1 MDNKELWERALV
13 DIGLEVSKANFS
25 TWFKNTNIIKQEA
38 GTVYVS
44 VQNEFVRD
52 WLSNKYHSTILRV
65 LRNTSPNVRNAEY
78 LITKNDS
85 HEHGVPAIK
94 KDVFSPFSTELPLQD
109 TYVGKEDGL
118 NPRYVF
124 DSFVIGPFNELAY
137 AAAQAVLKKPGIMY
151 NPLFIYGSTGYGKTH
166 LIQALGNG
174 LKKQNSGKKI
184 QYVSSEKFSMDYVT
198 SLQNNRVNEV
208 KERYRK
214 YDILIMDDIQFL
226 VGKDKTQEELFHL
239 YNALYENNKQ
249 IIFSS
254 DKHPNYI
261 NGLEDRLKSRF
272 GSGMIVEIT
281 MPEYESRLAILR
293 EKLKQ
298 QQVIIPDEIVQY
310 IAETIQA
317 SIRELEGTLNLVVC
331 HAQLKNK
338 ALSLN
343 EIKTLI
349 KNNAKPT
356 KPVSIKDVVKTVTTF
371 YNIDERVIYEKTR
384 RKEVVKPRQVLMYI
398 LREDFNISYPLIGQK
413 LGGRD
418 HTTVIHSCEKIKV
431 DIKTDMI
438 LVQEIEQ
445 IRALF

>member
-1 MDNKELWERALV
+1 MDNKELWGKALV
-13 DIGLEVSKANFS
+13 DIELEVSKANFS
-25 TWFKNTNIIKQEA
+25 TWFKNTRITKQDT
-38 GTVYVS
+38 GTVFVG

-52 WLSNKYHSTILRV
+52 WLSNKYHSTIIRILRDI
-65 LRNTSPNVRNAEY
+65 SPDVKNVEY
-78 LITKNDS
+78 LITKDDGGEKS
-85 HEHGVPAIK
+85 EQAVK
-94 KDVFSPFSTELPLQD
+94 KESFSPFASGLPLQD

-124 DSFVIGPFNELAY
+124 DSFIIGPFNELAY

-151 NPLFIYGSTGYGKTH
+151 NPLFIYGSTGFGKTH
-166 LIQALGNG
+166 LTQSIGNG
-174 LKKQNSGKKI
+174 IKKQNPNRRV
-184 QYVSSEKFSMDYVT
+184 QYVSSEKFSTDYVN
-198 SLQNNRVNEV
+198 SLQNNRVGEF
-208 KERYRK
+208 KDKYRK
-214 YDILIMDDIQFL
+214 HDVLIMDDIQFL
-226 VGKDKTQEELFHL
+226 VGKEKTQEELFHL

-261 NGLEDRLKSRF
+261 AGLEDRLKSRF

-281 MPEYESRLAILR
+281 MPDYESRLAILR

-298 QQVIIPDEIVQY
+298 QQVIIPDEVVQY

-331 HAQLKNK
+331 QSQLKNK
-338 ALSLN
+338 PLSLN
-343 EIKTLI
+343 DIKTLI

-356 KPVSIKDVVKTVTTF
+356 KPVSIKDIVKTVTTF
-371 YNIDERVIYEKTR
+371 YNIDERFIFEKTR

-398 LREDFNISYPLIGQK
+398 LRQDFNISYPLIGQK

-418 HTTVIHSCEKIKV
+418 HTTVIHSCEKIKGE
-431 DIKTDMI
+431 IKTDA
-438 LVQEIEQ
+438 LLLQEIEQ

>member
-1 MDNKELWERALV
+1 MDNKELWSKTMV
-13 DIGLEVSKANFS
+13 DIELEVSKANFS
-25 TWFKNTNIIKQEA
+25 TWFKNTRIVKQEG
-38 GTVYVS
+38 GTVYIG

-52 WLSNKYHSTILRV
+52 WLANKYNSSILRT
-65 LRNTSPNVRNAEY
+65 LRNLSDQVRGVEYIIAKDDGGEKAEQ
-78 LITKNDS
+78 TQ
-85 HEHGVPAIK
+85 K
-94 KDVFSPFSTELPLQD
+94 KDYSPVFGGELPLQD
-109 TYVGKEDGL
+109 TYVNKEDGL
-118 NPRYVF
+118 NPRYIF

-151 NPLFIYGSTGYGKTH
+151 NPLFIYGSTGFGKTH
-166 LIQALGNG
+166 LIQSIGNG
-174 LKKQNSGKKI
+174 VKKQNPGKKI
-184 QYVSSEKFSMDYVT
+184 QYVSSEKFSTDYVN
-198 SLQNNRVNEV
+198 SLQNNRVGDF
-208 KERYRK
+208 KEKYRK
-214 YDILIMDDIQFL
+214 YDVLIMDDIQFL
-226 VGKDKTQEELFHL
+226 VGKEKTQEELFHL

-281 MPEYESRLAILR
+281 MPDYESRLAILR

-298 QQVIIPDEIVQY
+298 QQTLIPDEIVAH

-331 HAQLKNK
+331 QAQLKNK
-338 ALSLN
+338 VLSLN
-343 EIKTLI
+343 EVKTLI

-356 KPVSIKDVVKTVTTF
+356 KPVSIKDIVKTVTTF
-371 YNIDERVIYEKTR
+371 YNIDERFIYEKTR

-431 DIKTDMI
+431 DIKSDSLLM
-438 LVQEIEQ
+438 QEIEQ